1 MQGHRESIILG
12 KNLNT
17 GDTEGVLVVCILSSM
32 IHPLRNFWWRI
43 VWGLRPGIELGGK
56 SMRVRP
62 GVACN
67 HSQFQQFIAGK

>member
-17 GDTEGVLVVCILSSM
+17 GETEGVLVGLHPFIHDSS
-32 IHPLRNFWWRI
+32 IKKFLVAHCL
-43 VWGLRPGIELGGK
+43 GIETGNRIGGK